1 MKEKAEA
8 VMHVVAV
15 VPVECGTWV
24 AEGLFQRRGNIL
36 SRDHRGDNQII
47 RARVPQA
54 GMIDFWSEL
63 SDRTGGRGT
72 FSMVLYEYTPAPETP
87 PNEPEAGVREP
98 LPRTPRGR
106 AGAIAVAEPEPDTP
120 DNP

>member
-1 MKEKAEA
+1 MKERVESI
-8 VMHVVAV
+8 MHVVAV

-24 AEGLFQRRGNIL
+24 AEGLLQRRGHIL
-36 SRDHRGDNQII
+36 SRDHRGDTQTI

-63 SDRTGGRGT
+63 SSRTGGRGT
-72 FSMVLYEYTPAPETP
+72 FSMVLYDYTPVPEAP

-98 LPRTPRGR
+98 RPRVPHGR
-106 AGAIAVAEPEPDTP
+106 TGAISVVEPRDPVSE
-120 DNP
+120 

>member
-1 MKEKAEA
+1 
-8 VMHVVAV
+8 MHVVAI

-24 AEGLFQRRGNIL
+24 AEGLLQRRAQIL
-36 SRDHRGDNQII
+36 SRDHSGDKQVI

-72 FSMVLYEYTPAPETP
+72 FSMVLYESAPVLDAS

-98 LPRTPRGR
+98 RPRTPHGLT
-106 AGAIAVAEPEPDTP
+106 GAISVAEPTDFVIE
-120 DNP
+120 